1 MFQVRLEA
9 VQACAEK
16 KTELEELIFC
26 KGSVFFELL
35 GKTMF
40 QVPTSIH
47 ISILRGLE
55 AVQACA
61 KKQFFGAWKIVF
73 VQSPISSQKTIRGHA
88 TQNMNR
94 KGELQTSRV
103 SSNLR
108 IWQSY
113 SRVPQILKVLC
124 VWYSWK
130 YVARL
135 GFEPLKLLYSEFL
148 YNTQAVVLGRAL
160 CKSCSTKQYWE
171 GLCASF
177 VVQSSTGKCFVQA

>member
-1 MFQVRLEA
+1 
-9 VQACAEK
+9 
-16 KTELEELIFC
+16 
-26 KGSVFFELL
+26 
-35 GKTMF
+35 MF

-61 KKQFFGAWKIVF
+61 KKNR
-73 VQSPISSQKTIRGHA
+73 SLKTCFSAKPRLHPMRPFIRGHA
-88 TQNMNR
+88 TQKVNR
-94 KGELQTSRV
+94 KGELQTSRI

-135 GFEPLKLLYSEFL
+135 GFEPLKFLYSEFL
-148 YNTQAVVLGRAL
+148 YNTQAVRSCLESWNPQSLLKLSKIPGFITLPKKHAKHWGIPHFSTWVPVPWAL
-160 CKSCSTKQYWE
+160 DMGAETHGITSQKR
-171 GLCASF
+171 
-177 VVQSSTGKCFVQA
+177 